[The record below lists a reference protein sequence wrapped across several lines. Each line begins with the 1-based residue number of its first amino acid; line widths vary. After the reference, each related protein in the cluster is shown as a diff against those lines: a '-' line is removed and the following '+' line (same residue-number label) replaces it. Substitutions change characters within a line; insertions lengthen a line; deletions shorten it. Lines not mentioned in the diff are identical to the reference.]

1 MFLSYLGGGRA
12 ALLSVQMLAPLLQI
26 LISSP
31 PHLLVLA
38 YILSGFLVYLFFSR
52 FFPYDCFY
60 ICNMLKKKKR
70 LSFLRITFRY
80 FFFILSLTF
89 ILSVKHNIQIN
100 FFNTEAN
107 YTTYSFFHYF
117 ENFIVP
123 EIHLKLLLCLF
134 L

>member
-1 MFLSYLGGGRA
+1 MSRCWPLYCKSLF
-12 ALLSVQMLAPLLQI
+12 PLLLTCWFWLTYFQ
-26 LISSP
+26 
-31 PHLLVLA
+31 VFWCT
-38 YILSGFLVYLFFSR
+38 Y
-52 FFPYDCFY
+52 FFPDFSLMIASTFV
-60 ICNMLKKKKR
+60 ICLRKKKR

-89 ILSVKHNIQIN
+89 ILSIKHNIQIN

-123 EIHLKLLLCLF
+123 EIHLKLLLFVCSYDIF
-134 L
+134 YSAIHF